1 MFIPELKK
9 KNYFRYFQ
17 LSASNREINKSTIY
31 FLLLEAELNNVFS
44 NICDPVLKKIKYQ
57 WYIEELEK
65 KKSNHSLINNILQIE
80 KQKVYLLTKLS
91 VVYSNFSDQD
101 YVINNWECLF
111 KDVLKIYEEYF
122 DQNYLRTSILF
133 LFCYFIYR
141 NKISFLSTELK
152 NYLQF
157 EYVKNKKSIN
167 ITERTFLEIFF
178 SKHKKINKIEFLLRY
193 YINTIRYLK

>member
-1 MFIPELKK
+1 MFILELKK

-17 LSASNREINKSTIY
+17 LSASDKEICKNTIY

-57 WYIEELEK
+57 WFIEELEK
-65 KKSNHSLINNILQIE
+65 KKSSHSLINNILQLE
-80 KQKVYLLTKLS
+80 KKKINLLIKLS
-91 VVYSNFSDQD
+91 TVYSNFNDKD
-101 YVINNWECLF
+101 YIINNWEFLF
-111 KDVLKIYEEYF
+111 KDILKIYDEFF
-122 DQNYLRTSILF
+122 DQSYLRTSILF

-141 NKISFLSTELK
+141 NKISNLSTELMK
-152 NYLQF
+152 YLKSDY
-157 EYVKNKKSIN
+157 EKNKKSIN

-193 YINTIRYLK
+193 YMNTIRYLK